1 MSLESDPAPDAS
13 TAGPAVRRG
22 PQVLRGRRAAEP
34 TFDQL
39 LLDSRHGLDELP
51 LDAEA
56 GFTSSDPWRVL
67 RIQGEFVE
75 GIGTLAGLGHT
86 ISVFGSARTR
96 EGTAEYDDAR
106 RVGALLAQ
114 AGYTVMTGGGPGS
127 MEGANRG
134 AKDVDGH
141 SVGLG
146 IELPHEQGLNAWV
159 DLGVDFRYFF
169 VRKVMFLKYS
179 QGFVVLPGGL
189 GTLDELFEALTL
201 VQTGKVTSFPIVL
214 LGREFWSPLVDWM
227 LDTLAARRM
236 INPEDLDLL
245 QVVDSPEEAV
255 EAVLKTA
262 ARGPRVADEAAA
274 DTRAPATGDGGDPQ

>member
-1 MSLESDPAPDAS
+1 MPQTPESAAQP
-13 TAGPAVRRG
+13 VRRG
-22 PQVLRGRRAAEP
+22 PQTLRGRHAAEP

-39 LLDSRHGLDELP
+39 LLDSRHGRSGLP
-51 LDAEA
+51 AEGEV
-56 GFTSSDPWRVL
+56 GFTSTDPWRVL

-75 GIGTLAGLGHT
+75 GIGTLAGLGRT

-96 EGTAEYDDAR
+96 EGSQEYDDAR
-106 RVGALLAQ
+106 RLGALLAQ
-114 AGYTVMTGGGPGS
+114 AGYAVMTGGGPGS

-146 IELPHEQGLNAWV
+146 VELPHEQGLNAWV

-214 LGREFWSPLVDWM
+214 LGRTFWGPLVDW
-227 LDTLAARRM
+227 LRDTLAARGM
-236 INPEDLDLL
+236 INPEDLELL
-245 QVVDSPEEAV
+245 QVVDTPEAAV
-255 EAVLKTA
+255 EAVLRTDRHGLA
-262 ARGPRVADEAAA
+262 VADEDAET
-274 DTRAPATGDGGDPQ
+274 TRAPATGDGGDPQ

>member
-1 MSLESDPAPDAS
+1 MPHTPEPPAHP
-13 TAGPAVRRG
+13 VRRG
-22 PQVLRGRRAAEP
+22 PQTLRGRHAAEP

-39 LLDSRHGLDELP
+39 LLDSRHGLSELP
-51 LDAEA
+51 AEGEV

-75 GIGTLAGLGHT
+75 GIGTLAGLGRT

-96 EGTAEYDDAR
+96 EGSQEYDDAR
-106 RVGALLAQ
+106 RLGALLAQ
-114 AGYTVMTGGGPGS
+114 AGYSVMTGGGPGS

-146 IELPHEQGLNAWV
+146 IELPHEQGLNDWV

-214 LGREFWSPLVDWM
+214 MGREFWMPLVDW
-227 LDTLAARRM
+227 LRDTLAARGM
-236 INPEDLDLL
+236 INPEDLGLL
-245 QVVDSPEEAV
+245 EVVDTPEEAV
-255 EAVLKTA
+255 EAVLRTDL
-262 ARGPRVADEAAA
+262 RGPEVADA
-274 DTRAPATGDGGDPQ
+274 DATATRAPATGDGGDPQ

>member
-1 MSLESDPAPDAS
+1 MSHIPDSAS
-13 TAGPAVRRG
+13 QPVRRG
-22 PQVLRGRRAAEP
+22 PQTLRGRHAAEP

-39 LLDSRHGLDELP
+39 LLDSRHGLAELP
-51 LDAEA
+51 AESEV

-75 GIGTLAGLGHT
+75 GIGTLAGLGRT

-96 EGTAEYDDAR
+96 EGSQEYDDAR
-106 RVGALLAQ
+106 RLGALLAQ
-114 AGYTVMTGGGPGS
+114 AEYSVMTGGGPGS

-214 LGREFWSPLVDWM
+214 MGREFWGPLVEW
-227 LDTLAARRM
+227 LRDTLATRGM

-245 QVVDSPEEAV
+245 QLVDTPEEAV
-255 EAVLKTA
+255 EAVLRTDLH
-262 ARGPRVADEAAA
+262 GTAAA
-274 DTRAPATGDGGDPQ
+274 DEDAETTRAPATGDGGDPQ